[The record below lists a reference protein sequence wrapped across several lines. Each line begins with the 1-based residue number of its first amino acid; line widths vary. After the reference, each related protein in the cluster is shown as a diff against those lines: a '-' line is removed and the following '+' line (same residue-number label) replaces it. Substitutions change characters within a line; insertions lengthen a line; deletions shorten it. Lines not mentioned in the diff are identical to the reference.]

1 MSEAPALTESVL
13 LRGLEPEQL
22 QKVAAVSRTVE
33 YPPDSTLF
41 KEGDPLEE
49 LYIVERGRVKLI
61 MAAVLWEGGS
71 TLLHVVHVIGPY
83 GAFGWSA
90 LVEPHRATLSAYTGT
105 GCRLVAIRGAE
116 LLGLMEQDP
125 VMGYRVM
132 TALAGLIA
140 QRLEA
145 TRRCLAAERA
155 TDIVRGPVLR
165 YTRA

>member
-1 MSEAPALTESVL
+1 MSVAPALTESVL
-13 LRGLEPEQL
+13 LRGLEPGQL
-22 QKVAAVSRTVE
+22 QKVAAFSRTVE
-33 YPPDSTLF
+33 YPSDSTLF
-41 KEGDPLEE
+41 KEGDLLEE
-49 LYIVERGRVKLI
+49 LYIVERGGVKLI
-61 MAAVLWEGGS
+61 MDAVLWEGGS
-71 TLLHVVHVIGPY
+71 TLRHMVHVIGPY

-105 GCRLVAIRGAE
+105 GCRLVAIRGTE
-116 LLGLMEQDP
+116 LLELMEQDP

-145 TRRCLAAERA
+145 TRRCLASERA
-155 TDIVRGPVLR
+155 TDVVRGPVLG